1 MKKALAVILTV
12 ILVLSVATISFASH
26 SANRAC
32 RRFTDADNN
41 GICDNRGIQKGN
53 RANFVDENNDGV
65 CDNKG
70 ENFVDEDNDGVC
82 DNKGENFVDEDTDG
96 VCDNKNNEIKCGRQY
111 NKCGRRYGK
120 YQGKN

>member
-82 DNKGENFVDEDTDG
+82 DNK
-96 VCDNKNNEIKCGRQY
+96 NNEIKCGRQY
-111 NKCGRRYGK
+111 NKCGRQYGK